1 MSARFDRP
9 TAVICM
15 VAALNSM
22 GLGLILPV
30 LPELL
35 AEFGGG
41 SLTQAAALGGALSL
55 VFAVMQFLF
64 SPLLGALSDR
74 FGRRPVLLGS
84 LALSSVDYLIM
95 AFAPSLWLLFLGRVL
110 SGVSSSTFSVA
121 SAYLADRSSGDDRAG
136 SFGVLGAAAGIGFVL
151 GPFVGGALGA
161 YGPRAPFFVA
171 AVLSV
176 LTFVVAQAVLPETLA
191 ASKRRRVSLR
201 EANPLGFLMTRRP
214 GASPLLLGAFFLDAV
229 AGFAIPAVWAYF
241 GAARF
246 GWDAA
251 MIGLSFGIMGIGYA
265 IVQAMLVGLF
275 TRRLGNLGAAGA
287 SLLAGAFGFVSLV
300 WIVDEYL
307 ALLLLPVFAIHSIAR
322 TGITAHVSLGASED
336 VQGQLQGMLASLSAL
351 ASIIAYPLM
360 SQAFAYG
367 ASHAGAESIFAGL
380 PFVIAAAATLT
391 ALVCVTWAQLGDMGR
406 GQRHAHAS

>member
-9 TAVICM
+9 TAVICAI
-15 VAALNSM
+15 AALNGM

-35 AEFGGG
+35 AEYGGG

-95 AFAPSLWLLFLGRVL
+95 AFAPSLWLLFVGRVL

-121 SAYLADRSSGDDRAG
+121 SAYLADRSNGSDRAR
-136 SFGVLGAAAGIGFVL
+136 SLGVLGAAAGIGFVI
-151 GPFVGGALGA
+151 GPFLGGALGTF
-161 YGPRAPFFVA
+161 GPRAPFIVA
-171 AVLSV
+171 AALSV
-176 LTFVVAQAVLPETLA
+176 AALLFAQVVLPETLPV
-191 ASKRRRVSLR
+191 SKRRRIPLTD
-201 EANPLGFLMTRRP
+201 ANPFAFLMTRQAKAP
-214 GASPLLLGAFFLDAV
+214 SLLMAAVFLDAV

-246 GWDAA
+246 GWNAA
-251 MIGLSFGIMGIGYA
+251 MIGLSFGIMGVGYA
-265 IVQAMLVGLF
+265 VAQALLVRPL
-275 TRRLGNLGAAGA
+275 TERLGNLGAARA
-287 SLLAGAFGFVSLV
+287 ALLAGAFGFLSLV
-300 WIVDEYL
+300 WVVDGHL

-322 TGITAHVSLGASED
+322 TGITAHMSLGASEN
-336 VQGQLQGMLASLSAL
+336 VQGKLQGTLASLSAL
-351 ASIIAYPLM
+351 ASIIAFPLM
-360 SQAFAYG
+360 SQAFARG
-367 ASHAGAESIFAGL
+367 ASHAGTESALAGL
-380 PFVIAAAATLT
+380 PFLIAAGASLT
-391 ALVCVTWAQLGDMGR
+391 ALVCVARVRGGDLRVDGS
-406 GQRHAHAS
+406 HARAW